1 MKGVDD
7 MKKLFFMAI
16 VFGVFASWLNVNVI
30 WANEQPT
37 RTYYNNK
44 IPYKALFQSHNT
56 NPLNVQ
62 VQTNRGKVQAVIPVV
77 NDEEKDVT
85 KTEEKK
91 GN

>member
-1 MKGVDD
+1 
-7 MKKLFFMAI
+7 MKKLWVMAI
-16 VFGVFASWLNVNVI
+16 ATCVLSAWFNVNVI
-30 WANEQPT
+30 WADESPT

-77 NDEEKDVT
+77 NDEEKDLT
-85 KTEEKK
+85 QKK
-91 GN
+91 GS